1 MELKKYNLLFLFL
14 LILLGNANSQ
24 ERLKSDGEIP
34 ILAWYSIP
42 ANETTI
48 ERYQEMKEAGINHS
62 LSFFSN
68 IDEMQ
73 KALDV
78 AEKAGVKM
86 LVACPELKKEPE
98 KTVNRFKNLAIPI
111 NLNLSCCNYLPVTT
125 STLFKVLLK
134 AKGDLYS

>member
-1 MELKKYNLLFLFL
+1 MELKKYGLLFLFL
-14 LILLGNANSQ
+14 LILLGNAISQ

-42 ANETTI
+42 ANETTV

-86 LVACPELKKEPE
+86 PV
-98 KTVNRFKNLAIPI
+98 
-111 NLNLSCCNYLPVTT
+111 LS
-125 STLFKVLLK
+125 
-134 AKGDLYS
+134 